1 MTTNKFLYKSC
12 KSKECIICQY
22 WYFLEKGFKF
32 QPDICNGCNDVL
44 MMSVNLSHITIL
56 NIHGADYC
64 CIINGIS
71 KSDAINL
78 CHKNYFVI
86 SKLKNKFYSSQSP
99 IFLRDVVVYNVL
111 LFNKISIG
119 EKNYK
124 YLVVCISACCLFV

>member
-32 QPDICNGCNDVL
+32 QPDICNGCHDVL

-78 CHKNYFVI
+78 TQNIDLTGK
-86 SKLKNKFYSSQSP
+86 SGTLKNK
-99 IFLRDVVVYNVL
+99 NL
-111 LFNKISIG
+111 LKILKWVKI
-119 EKNYK
+119 
-124 YLVVCISACCLFV
+124 IS